1 MNSLPGPVTCELRP
15 FLAATVRSGP
25 RMTSVVSC
33 LSGTS
38 PVDAGATM
46 TLANSGARAPAA
58 IPLSMST
65 ASLATSAASRE
76 AARSTTIRLID
87 GCRSYQLR
95 VPWL

>member
-46 TLANSGARAPAA
+46 TWANSRALAA

-65 ASLATSAASRE
+65 AFRATSAVSRE